1 MLPSARI
8 LENGA
13 RDAARDVVEA
23 HARACIDA
31 GIVFYGINAEVMP
44 GQWEFQVGYRGF
56 DNEAC
61 DALRIADDVWVAR
74 YLLHRVSEN
83 FGVRASFENPE
94 VEFFDLTPD
103 ELEEGD
109 RDHSTKQVITMTSRI
124 GLHPIFADLRVWEKV
139 MQLHLVERQIERRS
153 ETDHAI
159 EQQAARKEERLRLK
173 EEQKA
178 EREAREREEAT
189 SREAC
194 ARAIHYLSVLDKQ
207 CPVFYDAAG
216 ILRAQCPPYYYAVE
230 GERSYIDDDERQE
243 LVRYYLKRVF
253 ECREAGRY

>member
-1 MLPSARI
+1 MSLA
-8 LENGA
+8 LTLVAEAGDLYKWVDENG
-13 RDAARDVVEA
+13 VVHYSQTPPPDTESSA
-23 HARACIDA
+23 IEVQEYYVAPPTA
-31 GIVFYGINAEVMP
+31 GDSVY
-44 GQWEFQVGYRGF
+44 
-56 DNEAC
+56 
-61 DALRIADDVWVAR
+61 AD
-74 YLLHRVSEN
+74 
-83 FGVRASFENPE
+83 
-94 VEFFDLTPD
+94 
-103 ELEEGD
+103 
-109 RDHSTKQVITMTSRI
+109 
-124 GLHPIFADLRVWEKV
+124 
-139 MQLHLVERQIERRS
+139 
-153 ETDHAI
+153 AI

-230 GERSYIDDDERQE
+230 GERSYIDDNERQE